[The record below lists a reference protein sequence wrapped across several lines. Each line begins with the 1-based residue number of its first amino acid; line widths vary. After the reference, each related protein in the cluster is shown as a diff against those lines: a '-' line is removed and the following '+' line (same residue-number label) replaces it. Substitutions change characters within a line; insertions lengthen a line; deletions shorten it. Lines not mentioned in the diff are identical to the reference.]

1 MLLLADAAFDGNE
14 FLHAVHQSGARFL
27 VRSGA
32 RRVPTS
38 AEHLG
43 DGSSIARIG
52 YGVLRVLL
60 PVRVIEAT
68 LTVTL
73 VDGTVRTERWRLITN
88 LLDPVKYPAT
98 ELVDLYH
105 RRWQAETAYLS
116 NRPRC
121 STAVSCA
128 PAASTALTRGSTPC
142 SPPTRPWSAPATTP

>member
-1 MLLLADAAFDGNE
+1 MPSGFCLPWTRRCSCWPAQAFDGNE

-43 DGSSIARIG
+43 DGSYIARIG

-60 PVRVIEAT
+60 PVRVIKAT

-73 VDGTVRTERWRLITN
+73 ADGTVRTEQWRLITN
-88 LLDPVKYPAT
+88 LLYLNPWSLRPPSS
-98 ELVDLYH
+98 LISI
-105 RRWQAETAYLS
+105 TAGGRQKLHIFRS
-116 NRPRC
+116 RPRC

-128 PAASTALTRGSTPC
+128 PQHR
-142 SPPTRPWSAPATTP
+142 RP